1 MDVLRVYVV
10 FNPDHQVATQWYERL
25 LDSFDCIGMQRE
37 GLRFGVPV
45 HRRCQPWGE
54 ARPGLAP
61 ANPRRI
67 DFSHAEWNVVVVLQD
82 VGLADQQELWEPYL
96 ADVMR
101 QHQNNEATS
110 WVIPVELGQVNA
122 ASLRYLQG
130 IPKRLLTG
138 APDERSGRQFFIAL
152 LNAVLVKMNPPAS
165 RHAAGSRYT
174 VFVSHAK
181 RDGSEAAQRVAE
193 RLSQVMQRL
202 GPECFFDVDSLIP
215 GDDYPQ
221 RFEAAIREASLLA
234 LITDTYHARPWCR
247 WEMLCAKKHGRPV
260 VVAELGRGRI
270 ERSFPYVGNV
280 PTLRL
285 DDSLDELSNDSIEI
299 LIQALL
305 SESLRVELWRRLAGG
320 SAGDKAVLL
329 IRPPELSDIALVAA
343 EHPGA
348 LRRVLYPDPPL
359 STEEIDLLQAAFP
372 HIEILTLSQAIQ

>member
-10 FNPDHQVATQWYERL
+10 FNRDHPVASQWYEYL
-25 LDSFDCIGMQRE
+25 LASFDCIGMQRE

-45 HRRCQPWGE
+45 HRRSQPWGE
-54 ARPGLAP
+54 AQLGLAP
-61 ANPRRI
+61 ENPRRI
-67 DFSHAEWNVVVVLQD
+67 DFGHATWNAVIVLQD
-82 VGLADQQELWEPYL
+82 VHMAYQHALWEPYL
-96 ADVMR
+96 ADIMR
-101 QHQNNEATS
+101 QHKHNETTS
-110 WVIPVELGQVNA
+110 WVFPVELGGASA
-122 ASLRYLQG
+122 APLRDLQSM
-130 IPKRLLTG
+130 PPRLLTD
-138 APDERSGRQFFIAL
+138 APDERRGPQLFIAL
-152 LNAVLVKMNPPAS
+152 LNAVLVKMTAQS
-165 RHAAGSRYT
+165 SQRAAGSRYT
-174 VFVSHAK
+174 FFVSHAK
-181 RDGSEAAQRVAE
+181 RDGREAAQRVAQ
-193 RLSQVMQRL
+193 RLGQVMQRL
-202 GPECFFDVDSLIP
+202 GPDCFFDVDSLIP

-221 RFEAAIREASLLA
+221 RFEAAIRDASLLA
-234 LITDTYHARPWCR
+234 LVTDAYHSRPWCR